1 MSNGKRN
8 VAFGND
14 EDFEIEYV
22 SKSATQDKTPREERT
37 PREVV
42 IDSVDVRGS
51 TREELI
57 KNELNDFAKQSP
69 ESIAAIIK
77 GMFRGE

>member
-22 SKSATQDKTPREERT
+22 SKTAAEDKTPREERV

-42 IDSVDVRGS
+42 IDSVDTRGS
-51 TREELI
+51 MREELI
-57 KNELNDFAKQSP
+57 KNELNEFAKQSP
-69 ESIAAIIK
+69 ESVAAIIK
-77 GMFRGE
+77 GLFRGE